1 MNTLP
6 GMTAASLLP
15 KEAKVASLLPKE
27 AKVAGIE
34 YGDLCEL
41 IIRKSMEARYSK

>member
-1 MNTLP
+1 MNPLP

-15 KEAKVASLLPKE
+15 KEARAV
-27 AKVAGIE
+27 GIE

-41 IIRKSMEARYSK
+41 IIRKSLEARYQ